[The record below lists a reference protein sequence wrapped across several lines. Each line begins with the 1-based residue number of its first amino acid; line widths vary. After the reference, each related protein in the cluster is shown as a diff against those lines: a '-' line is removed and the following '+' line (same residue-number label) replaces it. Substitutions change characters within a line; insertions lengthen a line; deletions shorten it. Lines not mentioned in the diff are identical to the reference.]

1 MAMRARTL
9 VFVLI
14 AAVLVVVTAPGSGTA
29 QETQSPLVG
38 GAWALQFRVSENFT
52 LSTFEGSVVSLKRH
66 YSPSTAL
73 RLGVSLALRSSDE
86 TSGFSNPDTVNS
98 RDLSDDTYQLGF
110 ALHYLH
116 YTNPGSR
123 VTPFLGAGPAVSF
136 NHSKRSTTVSDVEA
150 TQSYKYWSA
159 GLSGVLGVEWFPSS
173 SVGIHAEYGLS
184 AKYTKQ
190 TNDAEYM
197 GQKED
202 RDGHSWSLTGS
213 SVLFGLSVYF

>member
-73 RLGVSLALRSSDE
+73 RLGVSLAPVASKGPLME
-86 TSGFSNPDTVNS
+86 TECT
-98 RDLSDDTYQLGF
+98 
-110 ALHYLH
+110 
-116 YTNPGSR
+116 
-123 VTPFLGAGPAVSF
+123 AGWV
-136 NHSKRSTTVSDVEA
+136 R
-150 TQSYKYWSA
+150 
-159 GLSGVLGVEWFPSS
+159 
-173 SVGIHAEYGLS
+173 
-184 AKYTKQ
+184 
-190 TNDAEYM
+190 
-197 GQKED
+197 
-202 RDGHSWSLTGS
+202 R
-213 SVLFGLSVYF
+213 